1 MCNLLCEGID
11 LVAVLICKLSL
22 GVGDEEQ
29 VVEEMIK
36 WGVMIERELMVGK
49 VVGSGSI
56 PGGEVGEDLL
66 VEGDVESGVL
76 LLFLFGFGDEHH
88 AFLVSLDLEVVA
100 LPQHS
105 LLLFHH
111 CTLNY

>member
-22 GVGDEEQ
+22 SSRDEEQ
-29 VVEEMIK
+29 VVEQMING
-36 WGVMIERELMVGK
+36 GVMIGRELMVGK
-49 VVGSGSI
+49 VVGANGI

-88 AFLVSLDLEVVA
+88 VFLVSLDLVVVA